1 MLFAG
6 KDVFGAKKTFV
17 IVDGWG
23 KVEGPFARTKA
34 ENMEQ
39 IDGIFCNDE
48 FEKTLVESTFPR
60 YDPDHI
66 HAYGAPALE
75 HLELDKAGEYRSETR
90 KRLGIEA
97 EASVVL
103 YVGDVSADYEGWK
116 GVDSTNINVQTFKKT
131 RHAVEAWAAAH
142 PDRDVVLLVRPHGRA
157 RKNPETAHDWND
169 LIHVANE
176 SRPFDNFSLRDAS
189 GPSMNEIAYAADA
202 VASIC
207 STENYL
213 APARGLPAIYL
224 GYGDEGFGKGVLE
237 RLYGPE
243 NLSRLGSIPG
253 ISIVSS
259 ENDLQRVLD
268 QIATE
273 HTPETQKPRKVEDST
288 ARIVNA
294 ILA

>member
-1 MLFAG
+1 M
-6 KDVFGAKKTFV
+6 
-17 IVDGWG
+17 
-23 KVEGPFARTKA
+23 
-34 ENMEQ
+34 
-39 IDGIFCNDE
+39 
-48 FEKTLVESTFPR
+48 
-60 YDPDHI
+60 
-66 HAYGAPALE
+66 
-75 HLELDKAGEYRSETR
+75 
-90 KRLGIEA
+90 
-97 EASVVL
+97 L